1 MEKSMATFPYIS
13 GVNNIT
19 QMLNNLKKNFP
30 QTVSSETVKKYGLAS
45 NNESYVINVLQFLR
59 LIDADSKRTETGH
72 NVMTIHDE
80 EQFRDSFGKLIKTAY
95 NELFQLRGEDAWTLQ
110 RDDLITF
117 FRSSD
122 KTSDIIGGRQA
133 AVFIALR
140 EFIGYE
146 PQPSQGNVKPKSAG
160 SASSNRLAKSSSQL
174 GQKKGLAPVIGAD
187 SDAISKK
194 TNGDLALT
202 VRIEINLPAEGSK
215 DTYDAI
221 FKSIKANLFP

>member
-1 MEKSMATFPYIS
+1 MATFPYIS

-30 QTVSSETVKKYGLAS
+30 QTVSSETVKKFGLAS
-45 NNESYVINVLQFLR
+45 NNESYVINVLQFLS

-80 EQFRDSFGKLIKTAY
+80 KKFGDAFGKLIKTAY
-95 NELFQLRGEDAWTLQ
+95 DELFQLWGDDAWTLQ
-110 RDDLITF
+110 RSDLISF

-122 KTSDIIGGRQA
+122 KTSEIIGGRQA

-146 PQPSQGNVKPKSAG
+146 PHPSKGNVKPKSAG
-160 SASSNRLAKSSSQL
+160 SASSKKLAKSSSQS

-187 SDAISKK
+187 SEAISMKA
-194 TNGDLALT
+194 NGDLALT
-202 VRIEINLPAEGSK
+202 VRIEINLPAEGSN